1 MSKFVLKFLDIFY
14 PYIYVCIQYWTLQC
28 VINCI
33 TFVEKNYVMVYLED
47 AIDQLLEHKDEA
59 GKVNVSKFFAT

>member
-1 MSKFVLKFLDIFY
+1 MMH
-14 PYIYVCIQYWTLQC
+14 CIS
-28 VINCI
+28 V
-33 TFVEKNYVMVYLED
+33 VEKNYVMVYIED

>member
-1 MSKFVLKFLDIFY
+1 MI
-14 PYIYVCIQYWTLQC
+14 TC
-28 VINCI
+28 VS
-33 TFVEKNYVMVYLED
+33 FAEKNYVMVYIED